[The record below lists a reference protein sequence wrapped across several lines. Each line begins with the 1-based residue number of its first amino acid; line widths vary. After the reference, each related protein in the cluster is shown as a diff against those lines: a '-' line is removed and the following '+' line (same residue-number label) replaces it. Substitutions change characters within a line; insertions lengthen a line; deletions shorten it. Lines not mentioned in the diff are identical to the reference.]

1 MWVEE
6 MLFSGTLETHEGF
19 EPGFFFFFFQFCD
32 IENFAKF
39 SIN

>member
-19 EPGFFFFFFQFCD
+19 EPGFFFQFCD
-32 IENFAKF
+32 VENFAKF